1 MARTRDEK
9 PVRAIVQNTGIWHK
23 IAIVTLC
30 FGIVGCS
37 IKNDV
42 PDFKYP
48 SRTDYT
54 DQSWPELAATQE
66 LQQTGDNTNAT
77 SETAQLESAR
87 VTARAQRLRTRA
99 HALQNAT
106 TN

>member
-1 MARTRDEK
+1 M
-9 PVRAIVQNTGIWHK
+9 RAIVQNTGIWHK
-23 IAIVTLC
+23 IVVVTLC
-30 FGIVGCS
+30 FGVGGCS
-37 IKNDV
+37 IENDV

-54 DQSWPELAATQE
+54 DRNWPELAATQE
-66 LQQTGDNTNAT
+66 LQQTGENANAT

-87 VTARAQRLRTRA
+87 VAARAQRLRTRA
-99 HALQNAT
+99 QALQNAT